1 MEIIIL
7 QVCLHFMARN
17 YLVHLPVKNAAHK
30 FEAVFLFYQFSFL
43 FFFLIYYNNI
53 VTFFASVIFVT
64 FFFQSGTGWY
74 ILLGYRT
81 FQANSNALRIYC
93 MPLTLSEYNKCCT

>member
-17 YLVHLPVKNAAHK
+17 YFVHLPVKNAAHK

-64 FFFQSGTGWY
+64 FFPIWNWVVHIIGLQDFSSK
-74 ILLGYRT
+74 
-81 FQANSNALRIYC
+81 F
-93 MPLTLSEYNKCCT
+93 